1 MFRNA
6 LLILHLMA
14 IALGTGMSFSN
25 FINAGLASRE
35 EGERFKA
42 LGLQRKT
49 VSQIG
54 DGVIAVIWLTGLA
67 LVWLK
72 WSETGFVGS
81 GWFYAKLAVVVALT
95 ASHGMARRIGGEL
108 ARTGNRA
115 LLSQVRLCAAG
126 VWLSALVAIALAVM
140 AFRG

>member
-1 MFRNA
+1 MFRNG

-25 FINAGLASRE
+25 FINAGLSARE

-49 VSQIG
+49 IAQLG
-54 DGVIAVIWLTGLA
+54 DGVITIIWITGVGLW
-67 LVWLK
+67 WLHGPV
-72 WSETGFVGS
+72 SS
-81 GWFYAKLAVVVALT
+81 GWFHAKLVMVVALT
-95 ASHGMARRIGGEL
+95 ASHFLARHSGGEL

-115 LLSQVRLCAAG
+115 ALGRVRLFAAG
-126 VWLSALVAIALAVM
+126 VWLSALLAITFAVM
-140 AFRG
+140 AFES